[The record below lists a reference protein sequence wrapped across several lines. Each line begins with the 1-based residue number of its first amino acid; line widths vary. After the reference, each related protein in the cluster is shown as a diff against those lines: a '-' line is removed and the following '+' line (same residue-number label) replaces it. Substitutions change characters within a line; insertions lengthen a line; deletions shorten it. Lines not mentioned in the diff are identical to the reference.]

1 MQIILFTD
9 VADTPGYGKYAGTY
23 KLATELRIAG
33 YQCQVVDNFSWYS
46 LDQLKTIVDKF
57 VTSDTCLVGFS
68 CTLNE
73 KRVDGTVLHWGIDN
87 NIFEEFINY
96 IKIKNNNI
104 KIAVGGARITVTSDW
119 HFVDYAVVNKA
130 DIALIEIVKHL
141 LTGSELKY
149 TQGPNSKV
157 VNGNDYFYTQDQFN
171 DSHII
176 FDKNDIIFDNEALP
190 IEIARGCIFSCA
202 YCHFD
207 LIGKRV
213 GDWTK
218 NPKTIRDEMIRN
230 YEMFGTTNYMI
241 TDELINESISKMQML
256 TDLFQSLPFRIR
268 YTAYAR
274 VDLIWRYP
282 EMRELLLDSG
292 ALSLTFG
299 IETFNEKAGKAVGK
313 GLSPDKVKE
322 TLHYCRETWKG
333 KIITSSNFMV
343 GLPHEDEE
351 SIWRT
356 VEYLLSD
363 DNPLDLYS
371 FLPLFMRAED
381 DGRPTSKFDSN
392 PKKFGYTVKSDN
404 SWESNVMNSVAS
416 RDLVRRIYQD
426 ERIKKKSKFL
436 TAIWLG
442 RILSLGYTVDDIF
455 TMLNSDITYE
465 NEITQKT
472 NICKE
477 LYFNNLLNLSAN

>member
-1 MQIILFTD
+1 MLF
-9 VADTPGYGKYAGTY
+9 
-23 KLATELRIAG
+23 R
-33 YQCQVVDNFSWYS
+33 S
-46 LDQLKTIVDKF
+46 
-57 VTSDTCLVGFS
+57 
-68 CTLNE
+68 
-73 KRVDGTVLHWGIDN
+73 
-87 NIFEEFINY
+87 
-96 IKIKNNNI
+96 
-104 KIAVGGARITVTSDW
+104 
-119 HFVDYAVVNKA
+119 
-130 DIALIEIVKHL
+130 
-141 LTGSELKY
+141 
-149 TQGPNSKV
+149 
-157 VNGNDYFYTQDQFN
+157 
-171 DSHII
+171 
-176 FDKNDIIFDNEALP
+176 KNDIIFDNEALP

-256 TDLFQSLPFRIR
+256 CELFQSLPFKIR

-313 GLSPDKVKE
+313 GLDPEKVKE
-322 TLHYCRETWKG
+322 TLHYCREKWKG

-351 SIWRT
+351 SIWNT

-363 DNPLDLYS
+363 ENPLDLYS

-381 DGRPTSKFDSN
+381 DGRPTSK
-392 PKKFGYTVKSDN
+392 
-404 SWESNVMNSVAS
+404 
-416 RDLVRRIYQD
+416 
-426 ERIKKKSKFL
+426 
-436 TAIWLG
+436 
-442 RILSLGYTVDDIF
+442 
-455 TMLNSDITYE
+455 
-465 NEITQKT
+465 
-472 NICKE
+472 
-477 LYFNNLLNLSAN
+477 